1 MGTRVADLPSES
13 YDVARQT
20 RPKHVLTLQVW
31 ILGES
36 MESACAGALVHVHAC
51 GCVSKCAARY
61 NKRDLQVSIWPY
73 VTYIWTPGWYV
84 HAVAIWTIGPLS
96 SFAYAKKCG
105 LLTIPYQI
113 HIRERAGK
121 LTSKRT
127 STNCGTSRFIRSN
140 ISQKMQSSRYSYST
154 LLFHLDKVCD
164 VGASALGVCKWDRI
178 SAR

>member
-31 ILGES
+31 ILGQS

-113 HIRERAGK
+113 HIGSGAGDD
-121 LTSKRT
+121 LTP
-127 STNCGTSRFIRSN
+127 GTSQTQGIFVCATPTRQFE
-140 ISQKMQSSRYSYST
+140 SRYSWNLPTSSWGRFCNRLT
-154 LLFHLDKVCD
+154 HCCADLP
-164 VGASALGVCKWDRI
+164 I
-178 SAR
+178 P